1 MGISPLS
8 PEPQYEAGP
17 VPGQSA
23 PAGASGP
30 ALAALVF
37 SILATAAAAFGAY
50 AAWGAA
56 VAGRQA
62 LTEIET
68 VRRELQESVQQTA
81 QAVASV
87 DELRRSLDALG
98 SRVDRVLQ
106 RLAEAPSGSGSEIR
120 PRLAEGAE
128 AGEAMPTMYILVRRG
143 DTLWEL
149 ARAFLGDATRYRE
162 LARRNGLERP
172 EQLREGMLLALP

>member
-8 PEPQYEAGP
+8 PEPQYETGS

-30 ALAALVF
+30 ALAAVVF
-37 SILATAAAAFGAY
+37 SILATAAAAFAAY

-62 LTEIET
+62 LAELET
-68 VRRELQESVQQTA
+68 VRRDLQGPVQQTA

-87 DELRRSLDALG
+87 NELRRSLDALG
-98 SRVDRVLQ
+98 SRVDRALQ
-106 RLAEAPSGSGSEIR
+106 RLPEGPSGAGSETR

-128 AGEAMPTMYILVRRG
+128 AGEGLPAMYILVRRG

-149 ARAFLGDATRYRE
+149 ARAFLGDATRYPE